1 MKDERKTRMQ
11 LLEELNALRRQL
23 AASTDDAPFLEQSP
37 LGILVYQDD
46 RFVVVNPALEEM
58 TGRTGEELLAL
69 SRSDMDGILH
79 PEDRT
84 IAWERLTGRFQGKP
98 LSSPHRFRIV
108 RPDGGVLPVEAFS
121 NTTVYQGR
129 PAVQVYLVD
138 ITERWRT
145 EEALQA
151 SEEKYRNLAENANE
165 AIFVARHGQIL
176 YINPKS
182 TEIAGYSREEFLS
195 RSFLEFI
202 HPDDQGMVVE
212 RHLQRLTGEV
222 PASYTYPFRIIT
234 KSGTVKWVELN
245 GVRID
250 WEGEPATLNF
260 LSDITGRRM
269 AEEALRESEGR
280 LRALFDSIED
290 FVFIKDADRRYALVN
305 AFFRKRFGIED
316 VRFLGKKDQDIDI
329 FDNPGDTIHTI
340 EETDT
345 RVLAGECVEYELTHR
360 IQETCITFHVIK
372 TPIRDEE
379 GSVAGICGISRDVTE
394 RRRIEESLRISEEN
408 YRHIFEHAAEGIFQS
423 TPDGRYLQ
431 VNPAL
436 ARMCGYE
443 TPEEMVHDVTN
454 IATQVYMDPL
464 DREHFK
470 ENLEREGVVRN
481 FEFRIRRIDGDVFW
495 VSMNANCVRDPFG
508 RILCYEGIMENIHAR
523 RQAEDALRES
533 QQRLADI
540 ISFLPDATLAI
551 DTDRKVIVWNRA
563 IEEMTGIP
571 ASEMIGRGDY
581 AYTIPFYG
589 ERRPLLMDL
598 VWEDNT
604 ELEALYSHVRRDGNA
619 ITAEVFS
626 PTLYGG
632 RGAHIFL
639 KASPLHDRDG
649 RIIGAIESIR
659 DISER
664 KRMEEIQQ
672 QSEERYRTIIEN
684 IEDGYFEVDLAGNF
698 VFFNESMR
706 KIMGFEPEEM
716 PGLNYRKFADEENVR
731 KAYRIFDGILRTGA
745 PVSRFES
752 EIVRK
757 DGDLRTLEMSASL
770 IRDGEGNPT
779 GFRGVA
785 RDTTDR
791 KRAEEAI
798 REMAYHDPLTGLP
811 NRKLFTD
818 RLEMALA
825 RAEREEGVLAVLMMD
840 LDRFKD
846 INDTLGHSVGDELL
860 IAVGSRLKGLFRRV
874 DTVARFG
881 GDEFVILLPEVRG
894 DEDTLW
900 ICQKAVEAIREPF
913 ICGNHVLE
921 VTTSIGA
928 ALYPSHGT
936 DMNMLLR
943 NADVAMYKAK
953 RAGRNRCA
961 FFSG

>member
-1 MKDERKTRMQ
+1 VEDERKTKAR
-11 LLEELNALRRQL
+11 LIEELNILRRQV
-23 AASTDDAPFLEQSP
+23 ASHEACDPLLEFSP
-37 LGILVYQDD
+37 LGILVFQDN
-46 RFVVVNPALEEM
+46 RFVVVNPALEAM
-58 TGRTGEELLAL
+58 TGRTRDELLAL
-69 SRSDMDGILH
+69 SRTGMDGLLH
-79 PEDRT
+79 PEDRDGVWRRLT
-84 IAWERLTGRFQGKP
+84 ERLEGKP
-98 LSSPHRFRIV
+98 LSPSNRLRIV
-108 RPDGGVLPVEAFS
+108 RPDGSILPAEAFINVTS
-121 NTTVYQGR
+121 YQGR
-129 PAVQVYLVD
+129 PAIQVHFID
-138 ITERWRT
+138 IRERLKT
-145 EEALQA
+145 EEALRA
-151 SEEKYRNLAENANE
+151 SEEKYRNLAEYANE
-165 AIFVARHGQIL
+165 AIFVAQDGLIR

-182 TEIAGYSREEFLS
+182 TEISGYAREEFLS
-195 RSFLEFI
+195 HSFLEFI
-202 HPDDQGMVVE
+202 HPEDQRMVVE
-212 RHLQRLTGEV
+212 RHLQRLAGEV
-222 PASYTYPFRIIT
+222 PASYTYSFRIIT
-234 KSGTVKWVELN
+234 KEGAVKWVELK
-245 GVRID
+245 GVRIE
-250 WEGEPATLNF
+250 WEGKPATLNF
-260 LSDITGRRM
+260 LDDITGRHT

-290 FVFIKDADRRYALVN
+290 FVFIKDMDRRYALVN
-305 AFFRKRFGIED
+305 AFFRKRIGIED
-316 VRFLGKKDQDIDI
+316 NAFLGKRDAEIAI
-329 FDNPGDTIHTI
+329 FENHTDTQQTI
-340 EETDT
+340 TETDS

-360 IQETCITFHVIK
+360 VQGTSITFHVIK
-372 TPIRDEE
+372 TPIRDER

-394 RRRIEESLRISEEN
+394 RKRIEESLRISEEN

-423 TPDGRYLQ
+423 TPDGQYIQ

-443 TPEEMVHDVTN
+443 TPEEMVRDVTD
-454 IATQVYMDPL
+454 IANQVYADPQ
-464 DREHFK
+464 DREYMRST
-470 ENLEREGVVRN
+470 LEQNGVIRD
-481 FEFRIRRIDGDVFW
+481 FEFRVRRRDGETFW
-495 VSMNANCVRDPFG
+495 VSSNANCVRDPHG
-508 RILCYEGIMENIHAR
+508 RVLYYEGIMENIHAR

-533 QQRLADI
+533 EQRLADI

-571 ASEMIGRGDY
+571 TAEMIGQGDY

-589 ERRPLLMDL
+589 VRRPQLMDL
-598 VWEDNT
+598 IWEDNAD
-604 ELEALYSHVRRDGNA
+604 LEAGYSHFRRDGNA
-619 ITAEVFS
+619 ITAEVFC
-626 PTLYGG
+626 PALYGG
-632 RGAHIFL
+632 RGAHIFM
-639 KASPLHDRDG
+639 KASPLHGRDG

-659 DISER
+659 DTSDR
-664 KRMEEIQQ
+664 KRMEEVLK

-684 IEDGYFEVDLAGNF
+684 IEDGYFEVDLTGNF
-698 VFFNESMR
+698 IFLNDSMR
-706 KIMGFEPEEM
+706 KIMGFDTEAM
-716 PGLNYRKFADEENVR
+716 AGRNYREYADEENVQ
-731 KAYRIFDGILRTGA
+731 KTYRIFDGILETGV
-745 PVSRFES
+745 PVSRFEG
-752 EIVRK
+752 EIIRR
-757 DGDLRTLEMSASL
+757 DGVSRTLEMSASL

-791 KRAEEAI
+791 KRDEEAI

-825 RAEREEGVLAVLMMD
+825 RAEREDGVLAVLMMD
-840 LDRFKD
+840 LDRFKN
-846 INDTLGHSVGDELL
+846 INDTLGHSIGDELL

-913 ICGNHVLE
+913 ACGDHVLE

-936 DMNMLLR
+936 DMNTLLR